1 MKIYLLSAILKKNLP
16 LSFNIEHKISLR
28 FYKMYNLEHKCCGC
42 LLRFPHGNDVRFL
55 LPPVICRSAHVLFTL
70 FVFVCGV
77 QRMFNMMLCCGFF
90 LHLVCRGPGGSMRQV
105 VGSNNSY
112 KPITNT
118 AWVRARL
125 CKLQTR
131 APPTGAGCSTF
142 SYLTLNCKQ
151 FTK

>member
-1 MKIYLLSAILKKNLP
+1 LGQITAILIESQLPFPFGHIDRKCKCCLLSTKGNCMKIYLLSAILKKNLP

-90 LHLVCRGPGGSMRQV
+90 LRLVCRGPGGSMR
-105 VGSNNSY
+105 
-112 KPITNT
+112 
-118 AWVRARL
+118 
-125 CKLQTR
+125 
-131 APPTGAGCSTF
+131 
-142 SYLTLNCKQ
+142 
-151 FTK
+151 